1 MSIREIAKHLNV
13 SKSTVSLVINGK
25 AEQGRISQASAQ
37 RIRDYVNEI
46 GYKPNAL
53 AKSLATGKSRTIGLI
68 VENIGDSFFG
78 PIALYIEE
86 QLREFEYQVLYSST
100 LGDNKQASE
109 IVQAMIDNQ
118 VEGIILA
125 PTDAMDTEVIRILN
139 SKIPLVLF
147 DRNIPGVPTNF
158 VGTNN
163 YGATHE
169 AITHLV
175 ERGYQKIGMITTDS
189 QQPQMQDRLRA
200 YKDIV
205 AATDRDEHVLYTY
218 FQEKTIDPVQVITTW
233 LTENSDIDALF
244 FSTNYICVAALKA
257 ILMLEREKTLG
268 IITFDDLEVLE
279 LFRPQISC
287 IRQPLEK
294 IARNSVT
301 ILLDQMKDKNK
312 PFEEKIIM
320 SQIHIRESSKSAT

>member
-1 MSIREIAKHLNV
+1 MSIREIAKHLKV

-25 AEQGRISQASAQ
+25 AEEGRISKASAQ
-37 RIRDYVNEI
+37 RIRDYVEEI

-53 AKSLATGKSRTIGLI
+53 AQSLATGKSRTIGLI

-78 PIALYIEE
+78 PIALHIEE
-86 QLREFEYQVLYSST
+86 QLREYDYQVLYGST

-109 IVQAMIDNQ
+109 IIQTMIDNQ

-125 PTDAMDTEVIRILN
+125 PTDAMEGEVARIL
-139 SKIPLVLF
+139 KARIPLVLF
-147 DRNIPGVPTNF
+147 DRNIPDVPTNY

-163 YGATHE
+163 YEVTHE

-175 ERGYQKIGMITTDS
+175 DRGYQKIGMITIDS

-200 YKDIV
+200 YKD
-205 AATDRDEHVLYTY
+205 VLLANN
-218 FQEKTIDPVQVITTW
+218 QEEQLLYASFHDKKVDPVKVITTW
-233 LTENSDIDALF
+233 LTKNPEVDALF

-257 ILMLEREKTLG
+257 ILKLERENTVG
-268 IITFDDLEVLE
+268 IITFDDLELLE

-294 IARNSVT
+294 IAKNSVT
-301 ILLDQMKDKNK
+301 MLLDQLKDKNK
-312 PFEEKIIM
+312 PFTKKIIK
-320 SQIHIRESSKSAT
+320 SKIQLRESS